1 MKIGIIGTGYVGLV
15 HGAVMADF
23 GFEVTCVDI
32 DKEKIDKLNNGEVP
46 IYEPGLKELLQKVN
60 DRIRFTT
67 DLKLAVENCQVIF
80 IAVGTPQAEDG
91 SADMIYVFNAAESI
105 GHYMNEYKVI
115 VDKSTVPVGTGKK
128 VKETIRKQLENRKV
142 NYEFDV
148 VSNPEFLREGKA
160 IKDSQLPDRIII
172 GCESEKAKEIM
183 KKIYDVLYL
192 KDTPFIFTNIETAE
206 TIKYAANAFL
216 AVKISYIN
224 EMALLCEKVGAD
236 VQEVAKAMG
245 MDGRISPK
253 FLNPGPGFGGSCFPK
268 DTRAIYDTALKNDE
282 EMLVIKGAIEANEKQ
297 KKKMVEKIVSIM
309 ETVSNKTIG
318 ILGLSF
324 KPETNDMREAPS
336 ITIIHELV
344 QKGARIKAFCPGAM
358 KEAKPIF
365 SDVNEHIKYCK
376 DEYETVKDAHAVVI
390 ITEWNRFR
398 GMDLQR
404 TRKLMKDN
412 YMFDLRN
419 IHAKDKTVQELFK
432 YYGVGKG

>member
-23 GFEVTCVDI
+23 GIEVICADI
-32 DKEKIDKLNNGEVP
+32 DKQKIDKLNKGEVP

-60 DRIRFTT
+60 DRIQFTT
-67 DLKLAVENCQVIF
+67 DLEYTVENSEAIF

-91 SADMIYVFNAAESI
+91 SADLTYVFQAAESI
-105 GHYMNEYKVI
+105 GKHMNGYKVI
-115 VDKSTVPVGTGKK
+115 VNKSTVPVGTGKR
-128 VKETIRKQLENRKV
+128 VKEIIKKQLENKDV
-142 NYEFDV
+142 NYDFDV

-192 KDTPFIFTNIETAE
+192 KETPFLFTNIETAE

-245 MDGRISPK
+245 MDGRISSK
-253 FLNPGPGFGGSCFPK
+253 FLNAGPGFGGSCFPK
-268 DTRAIYDTALKNDE
+268 DTRAIYDTALKNSE
-282 EMLVIKGAIEANEKQ
+282 EMMVIKGAIEANEKQ
-297 KKKMVEKIVSIM
+297 KRKMAEKIISIM

-324 KPETNDMREAPS
+324 KPETDDMREAPS
-336 ITIIHELV
+336 INIIRELV
-344 QKGARIKAFCPGAM
+344 QKGARIKTFCPGAM
-358 KEAKPIF
+358 KEARPIF
-365 SDVNEHIKYCK
+365 SDINEHIQYCK
-376 DEYETVKDAHAVVI
+376 DEYEAVKDAHAVVI
-390 ITEWNRFR
+390 ITEWNQFR
-398 GMDLQR
+398 GMNLQR
-404 TRKLMKDN
+404 TKKLMKDN

-419 IHAKDKTVQELFK
+419 IHAKDKSVYELFQ